1 MDGVL
6 ALILAGGESARLSI
20 LAEERAKPA
29 VLFCGKY
36 RIIDFTLSNC
46 VGSGVSRVGVLT
58 QYNPRSLME
67 HMGLGAPW
75 GLDRKRGGLA
85 ILQPHRARRGLGG
98 WYKGT
103 ADAVYQNLD
112 FLKERPAE
120 DVLIL
125 AGDHIY
131 KMRYN
136 EMMNFHRVMGAD
148 VTIGVVEVPW
158 EEASRF
164 GTLVL
169 DEDSRVMGFQEKAPH
184 PVSRL
189 ASMGI
194 YVFSPRV
201 LKEVLE
207 VDAHT
212 RTSSHD
218 FGRDVIP
225 AMMERY
231 AVYGYRFHG
240 YWRDVGT
247 IEAYWKANMEFLQD
261 VPPFELNGGEQG
273 VLTHHQDGPPAMIGP
288 EAMVRLSLLSSGCR
302 IQGTVRRSVLSPGVV
317 VEEGAVVEDSILF
330 DDVVIRKGAFI
341 HYSVVDKE
349 VVVGEGARVG
359 YGDDY
364 SPNGDEPEHLSC
376 GITLVGKRA
385 VVPPGVHIGRN
396 CKIMPEVTAEDFPPG
411 TLVSSGSTVE
421 HRTRRLA
428 VAGVLGSN

>member
-1 MDGVL
+1 MDTL
-6 ALILAGGESARLSI
+6 AALILAGGESARLSI

-46 VGSGVSRVGVLT
+46 VNSGISRVGVLT

-67 HMGLGAPW
+67 HIGLGLPW
-75 GLDRKRGGLA
+75 GLDRKPRGLALLQAHRGRGGLV
-85 ILQPHRARRGLGG
+85 G
-98 WYKGT
+98 WYQGT
-103 ADAVYQNLD
+103 ADAVFQNLD
-112 FLKERPAE
+112 FLKERPVAE
-120 DVLIL
+120 ALIL
-125 AGDHIY
+125 AGDHVY

-136 EMMNFHRVMGAD
+136 EMVAFHRAMGAD

-158 EEASRF
+158 EEAPRF
-164 GTLVL
+164 GTVVL
-169 DEDSRVMGFQEKAPH
+169 NEDSRVMGFQEKAPH

-194 YVFSPRV
+194 YVFSSLV
-201 LKEVLE
+201 LNEVLE
-207 VDAHT
+207 EDA
-212 RTSSHD
+212 RTEASTHD
-218 FGRDVIP
+218 FGRDILP
-225 AMMERY
+225 AMMGRY
-231 AVYGYRFHG
+231 AVYGYHFHG

-247 IEAYWKANMEFLQD
+247 IESYWKANMEFLQG
-261 VPPFELNGGEQG
+261 VPPFDLNGGEESIR
-273 VLTHHQDGPPAMIGP
+273 TRHQDRPPAIIGP
-288 EAMVRLSLLSSGCR
+288 EAAVRLSLLSSGCR
-302 IQGTVRRSVLSPGVV
+302 ILGTVRRSVLSPGVV
-317 VEEGAVVEDSILF
+317 VEEEAVVEDSIVF
-330 DDVVIRKGAFI
+330 DDAVIKQGAVI

-396 CKIMPEVTAEDFPPG
+396 CKIHPATEAKAFTSDMVNSG
-411 TLVSSGSTVE
+411 KSIGVSLS
-421 HRTRRLA
+421 
-428 VAGVLGSN
+428 

>member
-1 MDGVL
+1 
-6 ALILAGGESARLSI
+6 
-20 LAEERAKPA
+20 
-29 VLFCGKY
+29 
-36 RIIDFTLSNC
+36 
-46 VGSGVSRVGVLT
+46 
-58 QYNPRSLME
+58 ME
-67 HMGLGAPW
+67 HIGLGAPW

-85 ILQPHRARRGLGG
+85 ILQPHRARRGLAG

-120 DVLIL
+120 AVLIL

-136 EMMNFHRVMGAD
+136 EMVAFHRATGAD

-158 EEASRF
+158 EEAPRL

-169 DEDSRVMGFQEKAPH
+169 NEGGRVMEFQEKAPH

-194 YVFSPRV
+194 YVFSSQV
-201 LKEVLE
+201 LNDVLE
-207 VDAHT
+207 EDAHT
-212 RTSSHD
+212 KASTHD
-218 FGRDVIP
+218 FGRDILP
-225 AMMERY
+225 AMIESY

-247 IEAYWKANMEFLQD
+247 IEAYWKANMEFLEGA
-261 VPPFELNGGEQG
+261 PPFELSGGEEG
-273 VLTHHQDGPPAMIGP
+273 ILTHHQDRPPATVGP
-288 EAMVRLSLLSSGCR
+288 EATVRLSLLSSGCR
-302 IQGTVRRSVLSPGVV
+302 ILGTVRRSVLSPGVV
-317 VEEGAVVEDSILF
+317 VEEGAVVEDSIVF
-330 DDVVIRKGAFI
+330 DDAVIKQGAVI

-359 YGDDY
+359 YGDD
-364 SPNGDEPEHLSC
+364 SSSSNGDEPEHLSC

-385 VVPPGVHIGRN
+385 VVPPGVYIGRN

-411 TLVSSGSTVE
+411 TLVPSGSTVE

-428 VAGVLGSN
+428 LAGVLGSN